1 MAKTLEIKITGS
13 GTKSHI
19 IHSLY
24 DIIRSMEVNTDDQLD
39 GVTLEDSV
47 LCAEIKE
54 S

>member
-24 DIIRSMEVNTDDQLD
+24 DIIRTMEANTDEHLD
-39 GVTLEDSV
+39 GITLEDPV